1 MSNDLSVLF
10 KNIANEIREK
20 LGTQQTYRPSTFPE
34 LIKSIPTGE
43 VVEGGIKGV
52 FLNTLFF
59 SNHQIYFNSNIEEA
73 KAFIQPKIKFITT
86 FKEKTNDINIT

>member
-20 LGTQQTYRPSTFPE
+20 LGTQQSYRPSTFPK

-43 VVEGGIKGV
+43 IVEGGIKGSIQEV
-52 FLNTLFF
+52 ENGKEKI
-59 SNHQIYFNSNIEEA
+59 SIKANIEE
-73 KAFIQPKIKFITT
+73 KI
-86 FKEKTNDINIT
+86 